1 MKQASRIVDLD
12 KDICF
17 HWSQIKDFD
26 LIETSNGKVTLMR
39 IRNPHGHKE
48 WKGAWSDKS
57 AEWDQ
62 VSDEV
67 KARLFK
73 LLFLQLFIT
82 YFFLMF
88 LFQKSI
94 DYSDCN
100 DGGFFMSFEDWV
112 NEFED
117 FSACYIT
124 DCADSSEE

>member
-1 MKQASRIVDLD
+1 MPTYECKGLYNSHAYSLLAIED
-12 KDICF
+12 
-17 HWSQIKDFD
+17 
-26 LIETSNGKVTLMR
+26 IETSNGKVTLMR
-39 IRNPHGHKE
+39 IRNPHGQNE

-67 KARLFK
+67 KARVFK
-73 LLFLQLFIT
+73 F
-82 YFFLMF
+82 YFYNFSF
-88 LFQKSI
+88 NVFVSPFEKSI
-94 DYSDCN
+94 DYSDCD

-124 DCADSSEE
+124 DCAYSSEE